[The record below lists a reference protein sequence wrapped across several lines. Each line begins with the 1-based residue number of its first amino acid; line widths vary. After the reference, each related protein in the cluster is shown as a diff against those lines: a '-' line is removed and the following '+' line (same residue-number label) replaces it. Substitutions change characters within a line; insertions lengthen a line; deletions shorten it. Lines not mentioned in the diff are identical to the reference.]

1 MSSTAHA
8 AASAASAASAA
19 VAALSSGTQALLN
32 GTEALLVSSS
42 TASESTADEVYDGL
56 NNVWI
61 AGWHVP
67 LTLII
72 VLIVLAALLAVCS
85 VVGCMCNGC
94 LGCINKTET
103 VIDHTVQ
110 DYKGARHQKD
120 LTDRRQKLALI
131 RSVHSDA
138 V

>member
-1 MSSTAHA
+1 MSTGHA
-8 AASAASAASAA
+8 AASAVSAASAA

-32 GTEALLVSSS
+32 STEALLVSSS
-42 TASESTADEVYDGL
+42 TAASESTAEEVYDGL

-67 LTLII
+67 LTLMI
-72 VLIVLAALLAVCS
+72 VLIVLAALFAVCS

-94 LGCINKTET
+94 LGCLNKTET

-110 DYKGARHQKD
+110 DFKGARHQKD

-131 RSVHSDA
+131 RSQHSDA